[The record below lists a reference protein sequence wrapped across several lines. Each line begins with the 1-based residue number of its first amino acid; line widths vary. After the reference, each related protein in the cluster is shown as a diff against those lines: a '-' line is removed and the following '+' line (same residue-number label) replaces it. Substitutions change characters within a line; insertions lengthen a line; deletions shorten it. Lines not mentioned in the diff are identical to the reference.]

1 MSLIMPYYCFPFI
14 AQRLPYL
21 LNQWKKIT
29 TIYVA
34 SFGFKTEKYQKDSL
48 LSLMSY
54 LFFVKYI
61 LSYNLT
67 ELHILG
73 LHFPKFLRNCMS
85 WKGYFNYFV
94 YVLDSSSEGG
104 KTQTETYPKIHTAIE
119 RLRPGTDA
127 EGN

>member
-1 MSLIMPYYCFPFI
+1 
-14 AQRLPYL
+14 
-21 LNQWKKIT
+21 
-29 TIYVA
+29 
-34 SFGFKTEKYQKDSL
+34 
-48 LSLMSY
+48 
-54 LFFVKYI
+54 
-61 LSYNLT
+61 
-67 ELHILG
+67 
-73 LHFPKFLRNCMS
+73 MS